1 MSLKQAPS
9 IFKLLDS
16 IHSKNESLENLDKHI
31 LASPQDTLLVF
42 GGMSVYAYA
51 ASLSL
56 PLLQSVHETFMK
68 VNQKEYK
75 VLPWDVK
82 GDMGFTAL
90 HYAVDFN
97 LVDELQYLVQ
107 FADVNS
113 LDAKSNTPLIL
124 ACMYNRLDIFK
135 ILTNVPNIDVNV
147 VNANGKTALY
157 IAVLDNNIDMTRK
170 LLQKGALLEYDVN
183 LYKHRI
189 NVNIPHK
196 TKAVTNDRMKQL
208 LAKSARNP
216 RKIKKKMKE
225 SIKKQQK
232 KSGFRLQY
240 EILCKNLQDDSNKQL
255 VELFA
260 EKLQIKTEGKSKS
273 EICQTIANRAFL
285 QIAHPIAFHDS

>member
-1 MSLKQAPS
+1 MSLKPVPS

-16 IHSKNESLENLDKHI
+16 IHSKNDTLENLEKHI

-56 PLLQSVHETFMK
+56 PLLQSVHEAFMK
-68 VNQKEYK
+68 VNQKEY
-75 VLPWDVK
+75 PWDVK

-90 HYAVDFN
+90 HYTVEFN

-113 LDAKSNTPLIL
+113 LDAKFNTPLIL

-157 IAVLDNNIDMTRK
+157 IAVSDNNIDMTRK
-170 LLQKGALLEYDVN
+170 LLQKGGLLEYTVN

-189 NVNIPHK
+189 NVNIPNK
-196 TKAVTNDRMKQL
+196 TKAFTNDRMKQL
-208 LAKSARNP
+208 LAKSVRNP
-216 RKIKKKMKE
+216 RKMKKKMKE

-232 KSGFRLQY
+232 KSGFRIQY
-240 EILCKNLQDDSNKQL
+240 EILCKNLQDDSNK
-255 VELFA
+255 ELIEIFA
-260 EKLQIKTEGKSKS
+260 NKLQIKTQGKSKS

-285 QIAHPIAFHDS
+285 QIAHPTAFHDS

>member
-1 MSLKQAPS
+1 MSFKPPPK

-16 IHSKNESLENLDKHI
+16 IHSKNESIEHLEKHI
-31 LASPQDTLLVF
+31 LASPQDTFLVF

-75 VLPWDVK
+75 DPPWNVK

-90 HYAVDFN
+90 HYTVEFN

-113 LDAKSNTPLIL
+113 LDAKLNNPLIL
-124 ACMYNRLDIFK
+124 ACMYNRVDIFK
-135 ILTNVPNIDVNV
+135 ILTNVPNIDVNA
-147 VNANGKTALY
+147 VNADGKTALY
-157 IAVLDNNIDMTRK
+157 IAASDNYIDMARK
-170 LLQKGALLEYDVN
+170 LLQKGALLEYTVN

-196 TKAVTNDRMKQL
+196 TRMFTNDKMKQL
-208 LAKSARNP
+208 LNKSARNP

-240 EILCKNLQDDSNKQL
+240 ESLCKNLQDDSNK
-255 VELFA
+255 ELIEIFA
-260 EKLQIKTEGKSKS
+260 NKLQIKTQGKSKS

-285 QIAHPIAFHDS
+285 QIAHPTAFHDS